1 MHDQPPGAAPV
12 PPVAQPA
19 EVAAHC
25 ARGEA
30 IRLLDVRE
38 PHEHAFVALPNSL
51 LIPLGNLPDRI
62 HDLEGWRELEFVV
75 YCHHG
80 VRSAHAVAWLRSQ
93 GFGKARNLSGGI
105 DRWSLEVDPAIP
117 RY

>member
-1 MHDQPPGAAPV
+1 MHDQSPDAGEV
-12 PPVAQPA
+12 PPVVQPG
-19 EVAAHC
+19 EVAARW
-25 ARGEA
+25 AKGEA

-38 PHEHAFVALPNSL
+38 PHEHAFVALPGSI
-51 LIPLGNLPDRI
+51 LIPLGDLPGRS
-62 HDLEGWRELEFVV
+62 HDLDGWEDFEFVV

-93 GFGKARNLSGGI
+93 GFKGARNLSGGI
-105 DRWSLEVDPAIP
+105 DRWSLEVDPAMA

>member
-38 PHEHAFVALPNSL
+38 PHENAFVALPNSL
-51 LIPLGNLPDRI
+51 LIQLGNLPDRI

-105 DRWSLEVDPAIP
+105 DR
-117 RY
+117 

>member
-1 MHDQPPGAAPV
+1 MHDRPPDATPV

-19 EVAAHC
+19 EVAARL
-25 ARGEA
+25 ATGEA

-38 PHEHAFVALPNSL
+38 PDEHTFVALPGSL
-51 LIPLGNLPDRI
+51 LIPLGDLPSRI
-62 HDLEGWRELEFVV
+62 QDLDGWEGQEFVV

-93 GFGKARNLSGGI
+93 GFNGARNLSGGI
-105 DRWSLEVDPAIP
+105 DRWSQEVDARLA

>member
-12 PPVAQPA
+12 PPVAQPS
-19 EVAAHC
+19 EVAARW

-38 PHEHAFVALPNSL
+38 PHEHAFVALPSSL
-51 LIPLGNLPDRI
+51 VIPLGNLPDRI
-62 HDLEGWRELEFVV
+62 QDLEGWRELEFIV

-80 VRSAHAVAWLRSQ
+80 VRSAHAVACLRSQ

-105 DRWSLEVDPAIP
+105 DRWSLEIEPTLA